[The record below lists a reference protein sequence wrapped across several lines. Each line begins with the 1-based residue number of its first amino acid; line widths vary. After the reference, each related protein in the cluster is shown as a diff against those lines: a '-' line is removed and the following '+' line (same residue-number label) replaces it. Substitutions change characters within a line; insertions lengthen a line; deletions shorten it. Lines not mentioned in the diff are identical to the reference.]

1 VKNASEMMRTLAQ
14 AEVLVE
20 QAGSR
25 FKGQA
30 ADGPMREWAFKHALT
45 REVAYASLGEDS
57 LKELHAKAGNWL
69 AKMGEDDATVAR
81 HLELGGQPEKA
92 ANYLEKAARRSLAAN
107 ALAEAVCLAE
117 KSLAFADD
125 KPTQFARAALLD
137 EAWFRLDARA
147 GERDT
152 AVRAMQDAVYDEPSA
167 VRAMGAR
174 VRYEDACGGGPDTS
188 AGLEEVIQRAKAAG
202 LFDEEAR
209 SAAALAS
216 RYAFAGEL
224 DKAADWADSLLELS
238 RSHGIPGAAVDAWQ
252 TLAVVRQARGDVG
265 AALEA
270 RRSAA
275 RAAADAGLK
284 TREATL
290 TINVGFAL
298 TTMGAK
304 EEARLAIESGIALAQ
319 AVGSPGTVRHGQMI
333 LLCWVANFGNDPAL
347 DGLLADPRSI
357 ADGAVSG
364 AWVPHDRATL
374 GVLFYRG
381 AELLRNDPR
390 ALLRPTPSM
399 EFAPVSTV
407 ASRTT
412 ESGPRMNPAEQAR
425 TLLKTAANGYRAT
438 KMLDVV
444 PVALGLWAEAE
455 RRCGQAERAVE
466 LAREAAQLLD
476 GGSISLLN
484 EAPIYVAL
492 HDALVDTG
500 KPAEAKEAIKQGM
513 PRLVTRVHG
522 LSGTPYGRDF
532 LTHVSSNAA
541 LLSSAEGYGL
551 VPPELD
557 ATLKTA

>member
-1 VKNASEMMRTLAQ
+1 
-14 AEVLVE
+14 
-20 QAGSR
+20 
-25 FKGQA
+25 
-30 ADGPMREWAFKHALT
+30 
-45 REVAYASLGEDS
+45 
-57 LKELHAKAGNWL
+57 
-69 AKMGEDDATVAR
+69 
-81 HLELGGQPEKA
+81 
-92 ANYLEKAARRSLAAN
+92 
-107 ALAEAVCLAE
+107 
-117 KSLAFADD
+117 
-125 KPTQFARAALLD
+125 
-137 EAWFRLDARA
+137 
-147 GERDT
+147 
-152 AVRAMQDAVYDEPSA
+152 MQEAVYDEPSA

-188 AGLEEVIQRAKAAG
+188 AGLGEVIRRAKAAG

-347 DGLLADPRSI
+347 DTLLADPRSI

-390 ALLRPTPSM
+390 ALLRPTPGA
-399 EFAPVSTV
+399 EFAPISSV
-407 ASRTT
+407 ASRNA
-412 ESGPRMNPAEQAR
+412 ESGQRLNPAEQAR

-492 HDALVDTG
+492 HDALVDIG
-500 KPAEAKEAIKQGM
+500 KLAEAKDAIGQGM

-532 LTHVSSNAA
+532 LTHVAANAA
-541 LLSSAEGYGL
+541 LLSTAEAYGL
-551 VPPELD
+551 VPVELT